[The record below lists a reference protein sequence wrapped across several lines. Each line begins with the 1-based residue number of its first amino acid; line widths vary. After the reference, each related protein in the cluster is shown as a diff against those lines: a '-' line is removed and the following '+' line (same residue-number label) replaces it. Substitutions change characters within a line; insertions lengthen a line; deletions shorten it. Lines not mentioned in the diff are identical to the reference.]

1 MAIFPGLGRFKEFWC
16 QKVLPLVYDDSLS
29 FYEVLCRLRSKLNE
43 VIENLNKQGEYIETQ
58 LPILVDETVRKYFNQ
73 NQNLPFIDCYA
84 HGITEKLDDIGPAL
98 QKLVTTY
105 GSSYGYY
112 MRGSVI
118 YKLGSAIVFPQ
129 FTSVRCDGLIYM
141 NFQGSIGLSG
151 FTTHYYKQIHGTTE
165 QVKPFST
172 GTGST
177 IQTNVEVDIL
187 DHVEDIFSV
196 CELKESK
203 FKINFFSGN
212 HLLSKNITVFENVVF
227 EVSQIYSEAIGDI
240 LQLGMQTISKSSII
254 IHGATF
260 CDLTI
265 GNFNKVDLE
274 CAINTLSCTNNN
286 IINCTY
292 FIKQEVDCG
301 PDNVIRG
308 IMRNKSGYQYNII
321 GLGALRTLGGF
332 VKFPLQPQIAYYDL
346 ANGGNQEIDDWR
358 SPFLGGIKQS
368 NHTCIIPNAYFYMP
382 FELTVRVEPGVTNYS
397 FAGSIGQSPIKT
409 IITFGVESVQ
419 QGWAVPSGK
428 TYTLKFGLLFNSFYI
443 KNETDNVIIANVE
456 NLPGYSAVYVD
467 GFGVLDEDQAEA
479 IKNYAVEHDMSTHKM
494 AEELGEEG
502 IALIRGGQTYA
513 NAATNPESYSW
524 TED

>member
-29 FYEVLCRLRSKLNE
+29 FYEVLCKLKTKLNE

-98 QKLVTTY
+98 QALVTKY
-105 GSSYGYY
+105 GASYGYY

-118 YKLGSAIVFPQ
+118 YKLGSAVVFPQ
-129 FTSVRCDGLIYM
+129 FTTVRCDGLIYM
-141 NFQGSIGLSG
+141 TFQGSIGLSG
-151 FTTHYYKQIHGTTE
+151 FTTHYYKQIHGATQ

-172 GTGST
+172 GAGST

-187 DHVEDIFSV
+187 DHVEDLFSV
-196 CELKESK
+196 CELRESI
-203 FKINFFSGN
+203 FKINFFVGN
-212 HLLSKNITVFENVVF
+212 YLLNKNITAFENVFF
-227 EVSQIYSEAIGDI
+227 EVTQIYPEAAGDI
-240 LQLGMQTISKSSII
+240 LQLGMNTVSKSSII
-254 IHGATF
+254 IHGGTF

-274 CAINTLSCTNNN
+274 IAINNLSCTNNN
-286 IINCTY
+286 MINCTY
-292 FIKQEVDCG
+292 FIKQEANCG
-301 PDNVIRG
+301 ADTVIRG
-308 IMRNKSGYQYNII
+308 IMRNKSGYQYNNI
-321 GLGALRTLGGF
+321 GLCALVTQGGF
-332 VKFPLQPQIAYYDL
+332 VKFPLQPQITYYDL

-358 SPFLGGIKQS
+358 APFLGGIKQS
-368 NHTCIIPNAYFYMP
+368 NHTCIIPKTYFYQP

-397 FAGSIGQSPIKT
+397 FAGSVAGSEIKT
-409 IITFGVESVQ
+409 IVTFGVESVN
-419 QGWAVPSGK
+419 QGWAAPSGK

-443 KNETDNVIIANVE
+443 KNETDNVIIANIE
-456 NLPGYSAVYVD
+456 NLPGYSALYVD
-467 GFGVLDEDQAEA
+467 GFGVLDEDQAEE
-479 IKNYAVEHDMSTHKM
+479 IKNYAVEHDTTTHKM
-494 AEELGEEG
+494 AEELGEGG
-502 IALIRGGQTYA
+502 IALIRGGESYA
-513 NAATNPESYSW
+513 NATANTEPYSG